1 MGEAEVI
8 DRTDDPVT
16 IERIVGDLRELGV
29 EAGDLLFVHSSLSA
43 IGWVSGGA
51 QAVVEGLLGTVG
63 PNGTLV
69 MPAHTGQYTDPAD
82 WEHPPIPEDW
92 VETVRETRPA
102 FDPRR
107 SPTRGL
113 GRIPETFRTYPGVV
127 RSDHPLY
134 SVAARGPAADRIAG
148 SHPSDF
154 GLGPE
159 SPMGRIYDREGK
171 VLLLGTDHETNTS
184 LHLAEHL
191 ADVETGEVTRRAPV
205 RRRGERVEIE
215 YRDIELEVDD
225 FEDLGDDFEDDV
237 GSETGTVGEAETR
250 LIDQRT
256 LVDYAV
262 EWFEKHR

>member
-8 DRTDDPVT
+8 DRTDEPITMEQIVT
-16 IERIVGDLRELGV
+16 DLQALGV
-29 EAGDLLFVHSSLSA
+29 ETGDVLFVHSSLSA
-43 IGWVSGGA
+43 VGWVSGGA
-51 QAVVEGLLGTVG
+51 QAVVEALLEAVG
-63 PNGTLV
+63 QSGTLV

-92 VETVRETRPA
+92 VETVRETRPP
-102 FDPRR
+102 FDPERT
-107 SPTRGL
+107 PTRGL
-113 GRIPETFRTYPGVV
+113 GRIPETFRTYPGVL

-134 SVAARGPAADRIAG
+134 SVAARGPAAERIAG
-148 SHPSDF
+148 AHPYDY

-159 SPMGRIYDREGK
+159 SPMGSIYDLGGS

-184 LHLAEHL
+184 FHLAEHL

-205 RRRGERVEIE
+205 RRRGERVEVE

-225 FEDLGDDFEDDV
+225 FDRLGEDFEAEV
-237 GSETGTVGEAETR
+237 GSETGAVGEAETK

-256 LVDYAV
+256 LVQFAV
-262 EWFEKHR
+262 KWFERNR